1 MPFLENSHLLSYLPA
16 TLKHDTNG
24 WYVEYFVS
32 SPLDGQLKR
41 VRMKLNKVRKRYS
54 SLTEFKTYAHSIVIQ
69 INNKLATGWSPF
81 NATDNLRMYIPLKEV
96 LTYFLDECAKELRP
110 DTMRSY
116 KSFCHIFGTWLEDE
130 APGLHAGSFNKVM
143 AVRYMDYFY
152 TGRKSIVSAVTF
164 NNQLKIARSFFN
176 WCIDKCYTNINP
188 FETIRKKRTET
199 KKRILIPSDARTRIV
214 EYWQERKPGY
224 VILCQLVFTS
234 LIRPKEILMIKI
246 RDINLSKKYIVI
258 PASNAKTH
266 KARFSTLSDELCQ
279 LLTDMQLDKYP
290 DNYYLLSTGYVPGKN
305 SILTSQTRKD
315 WDKMRKALDLPQ
327 EMQLYSL
334 RDSGINSLLKE
345 GVDALTVMQ
354 HADHHDL
361 SITTRYA
368 SHVDPKLISIINEKA
383 PKF

>member
-1 MPFLENSHLLSYLPA
+1 MPISQNPLLLSYLPA

-24 WYVEYFVS
+24 WYVEYYVI
-32 SPLDGQLKR
+32 SPIDGQFQR
-41 VRMKLNKVRKRYS
+41 IRMKLNKIRKRYS
-54 SLTEFKTYAHSIVIQ
+54 SLTEFKAYAHSIAIQ

-81 NATDNLRMYIPLKEV
+81 NATDNLRMYIPLKKV

-116 KSFCHIFGTWLEDE
+116 KSFCHIFGTWLDLE
-130 APGLHAGSFNKVM
+130 APGLQSGSFNKVM
-143 AVRYMDYFY
+143 AIRYMDYFY

-164 NNQLKIARSFFN
+164 NNQVKIARSFFN
-176 WCIDKCYTNINP
+176 WCIEKCYTVKNP
-188 FETIRKKRTET
+188 FDTIRKKRAET
-199 KKRILIPSDARTRIV
+199 KKRILIPPVERSKIV
-214 EYWQERKPGY
+214 AYWQDRKPGY
-224 VILCQLVFTS
+224 VVLCQLVFTS

-258 PASNAKTH
+258 PADNAKTH
-266 KARFSTLSDELCQ
+266 KSRYSTLSNELCQ
-279 LLTDMQLDKYP
+279 LLTDMKLENIP
-290 DNYYLLSTGYVPGKN
+290 ENYYLFSTGYVPGQKAL
-305 SILTSQTRKD
+305 LTAQARKD
-315 WDKMRKALDLPQ
+315 WDKMRKALELPN

-368 SHVDPKLISIINEKA
+368 SHADPKLISIINERA